1 MNHRQPTA
9 IIIGAGIAAI
19 ASAIRLAV
27 QGFAVTLFEKNNY
40 AGGKMAYFE
49 KDGYCFDGGPSL
61 FTQPQL
67 IAELFALAEEP
78 ITNYFSY
85 ESVPVACTYF
95 YEDGTI
101 IKGYANPD
109 KLAEELHTKVGEDK
123 AAVQQYLQHSKR
135 LYETTGSIFLN
146 YSLHKWNTLQK
157 APIAKAL
164 MNTKWANLFSSFHSF
179 NTNNFKQSHTV
190 QLFNRYATYNGS
202 NPYQAPGMLSVIPHL
217 EYNEGVFY
225 PKGGMISIANALYK
239 LAIKKGVQ
247 FCFNTPVE
255 KIIYNEH
262 KVQGIIANNEKYFAD
277 IVVSNMDVYFTY
289 KKLLNNKQKA
299 SHILQQ
305 ERSSS
310 AFIFYWGINKTFP
323 PLGLHNIFFSGNY
336 REEFNHIFKLKQLYS
351 DPTVY
356 INITSKC
363 EPGIQAP
370 PGKENWFVMVNAPA
384 NEGQY
389 TTAWQQELKKN
400 ILTKL
405 TRLLHTNIEPLIEVE
420 TVLDPVLI
428 EANTASYMGS
438 LYGTS
443 SNNRMAAFLRH
454 PNFSNKLKGLYFV
467 GGSVHPGGGI
477 PLCLR
482 SAKIMSEMV
491 AKDKK
496 SWKYAH

>member
-1 MNHRQPTA
+1 MHPSPTA
-9 IIIGAGIAAI
+9 IIIGAGIAGI

-27 QGFAVTLFEKNNY
+27 QGFAVKVFEKNSY
-40 AGGKMAYFE
+40 AGGKINYFE

-67 IAELFALAEEP
+67 IEELFQLAGEP
-78 ITNYFSY
+78 VQNYFNY
-85 ESVPVACTYF
+85 EAVPVACTYF

-101 IKGYANPD
+101 INGYANAD
-109 KLAEELHTKVGEDK
+109 KLAEELRNKVGEDK
-123 AAVQQYLQHSKR
+123 TAIKQYLQHSKH

-146 YSLHKWNTLQK
+146 YSLHKWSTLQK

-164 MNTKWANLFSSFHSF
+164 INTKPANLFASFHSF
-179 NTNNFKQSHTV
+179 NKNRFKQPHTV

-217 EYNEGVFY
+217 EYNEGVYY
-225 PKGGMISIANALYK
+225 PKGGMISIAKALYR
-239 LAIKKGVQ
+239 LAVKKGVQ
-247 FCFNTPVE
+247 FYFDAPVQ
-255 KIIYNEH
+255 KIVH
-262 KVQGIIANNEKYFAD
+262 KSGKIVGVIANEESYLAD

-289 KKLLNNKQKA
+289 KKLLQNEQKA
-299 SHILQQ
+299 TKILRQ

-323 PLGLHNIFFSGNY
+323 QLGLHNIFFSNNY
-336 REEFNHIFKLKQLYS
+336 KAEFDHIFGLKQLYN

-356 INITSKC
+356 INITGKC

-370 PGKENWFVMVNAPA
+370 PNKENWFVMVNAPA
-384 NEGQY
+384 NVGQY
-389 TTAWQQELKKN
+389 TAGWQQELKQN
-400 ILTKL
+400 ILKKL
-405 TRLLHTNIEPLIEVE
+405 SRLLHTDVEALIEVE
-420 TVLDPVLI
+420 SVLNPVTI
-428 EANTASYMGS
+428 EENTSSYMGS

-443 SNNRMAAFLRH
+443 SNSRMAAFLRH

-482 SAKIMSEMV
+482 SAKIMSDIVMN
-491 AKDKK
+491 DKRGIG
-496 SWKYAH
+496 YGQ

>member
-1 MNHRQPTA
+1 MNHQPTA
-9 IIIGAGIAAI
+9 IIIGAGIAGI

-27 QGFAVTLFEKNNY
+27 QGFAVTVFEKNSY
-40 AGGKMAYFE
+40 AGGKINYFE
-49 KDGYCFDGGPSL
+49 KEGYCFDGGPSL

-67 IAELFALAEEP
+67 IEELFALTGEP
-78 ITNYFSY
+78 IENYFSY
-85 ESVPVACTYF
+85 EPVPVACIYF
-95 YEDGTI
+95 YEDGTV
-101 IKGYANPD
+101 IKGYANAD
-109 KLAEELHTKVGEDK
+109 KLAEELHNKVGEDK
-123 AAVQQYLQHSKR
+123 AAVKQYLQHSR
-135 LYETTGSIFLN
+135 QLYETTGSIFLN
-146 YSLHKWNTLQK
+146 YSLHKISTLQK

-164 MNTKWANLFSSFHSF
+164 VNTKWTNLFSSFHTF
-179 NTNNFKQSHTV
+179 NKNCFKQPHTV

-202 NPYQAPGMLSVIPHL
+202 NPYQAPGMLSLIPHL
-217 EYNEGVFY
+217 EYNEGVYY
-225 PKGGMISIANALYK
+225 PKGGMISIANALYQ
-239 LAIKKGVQ
+239 LALKKGVQ
-247 FCFNTPVE
+247 FYFDKPVQQ
-255 KIIYNEH
+255 IIHHQN
-262 KVQGIIANNEKYFAD
+262 KVQGIMVDNEIHLAD
-277 IVVSNMDVYFTY
+277 VVVSNMDVYFTY
-289 KKLLNNKQKA
+289 KKLLGNEKRA
-299 SHILQQ
+299 ARILQQ

-323 PLGLHNIFFSGNY
+323 ELGLHNIFFSNSY
-336 REEFNHIFKLKQLYS
+336 KEEFDHIFKLKQLYN

-384 NEGQY
+384 NIGQY
-389 TTAWQQELKKN
+389 TTEWQQQLKKN

-405 TRLLHTNIEPLIEVE
+405 SRLLHTDIEPLIEVE
-420 TVLDPVLI
+420 AVLNPVTI

-443 SNNRMAAFLRH
+443 SNSRMAAFLRH
-454 PNFSNKLKGLYFV
+454 PNFSSKLKRLYFV

-491 AKDKK
+491 ANDKK
-496 SWKYAH
+496 GWRYAN